1 MFDRDL
7 LRALLSIGALVG
19 FGGLALAFFQPEGS
33 AEFIVSVC
41 SAVIGA
47 ALITIVLLVARFQR
61 QRGG

>member
-7 LRALLSIGALVG
+7 LRALLSIGALIG
-19 FGGLALAFFQPEGS
+19 FGGLALAFVQPAGS
-33 AEFIVSVC
+33 AEFVVSVC

-47 ALITIVLLVARFQR
+47 ALIVVVLLVARFQR